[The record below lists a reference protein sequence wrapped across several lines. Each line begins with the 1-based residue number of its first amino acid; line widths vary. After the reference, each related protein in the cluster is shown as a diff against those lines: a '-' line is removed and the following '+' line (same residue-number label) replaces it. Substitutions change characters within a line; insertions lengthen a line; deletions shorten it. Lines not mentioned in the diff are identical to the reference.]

1 MTTSKPRRPAS
12 SRGGT
17 SRPRRLAGQATP
29 SQPSDDT
36 ADAGDAPESVD
47 VETEPA
53 PLEVEVEAA
62 PEPEPEP
69 APPPAPVATE
79 PAPER
84 LAVLGR
90 PGATRLL
97 TIAVSVVAVVL
108 VLEAA
113 WFVVHSVHDNPVADT
128 PAAGTIAVPS
138 DRPVVASSVA
148 VQEAVDE
155 AATAAQKIVGR
166 NYKTY
171 DDDVDAAL
179 KLMTPDYAKDFKS
192 TTDDVR
198 AEFIRKKTDVQA
210 RVVGQ
215 GVVRA
220 NDTEVQALVFLNE
233 YVTRGDGKAAKT
245 VYTQYRALLTMVHTN
260 KGWLVDGLDTK

>member
-1 MTTSKPRRPAS
+1 VTPPKPRRPAS

-17 SRPRRLAGQATP
+17 PRPRRLAGQSTTP
-29 SQPSDDT
+29 QTDEVDE
-36 ADAGDAPESVD
+36 ADEAGEAGEAG
-47 VETEPA
+47 EARTEPVPAVATETPA
-53 PLEVEVEAA
+53 PAA
-62 PEPEPEP
+62 P
-69 APPPAPVATE
+69 APPDEPEEPGPSRPAG
-79 PAPER
+79 
-84 LAVLGR
+84 LGR

-97 TIAVSVVAVVL
+97 TIAVAVVAVIL

-113 WFVVHSVHDNPVADT
+113 WFVVHMVRDDPVADT

-138 DRPVVASSVA
+138 DRPVLASSVA

-166 NYKTY
+166 GYKTY
-171 DDDVDAAL
+171 DKDVDAAVA
-179 KLMTPDYAKDFKS
+179 LMTPDYAEEFKA

-198 AEFIRKKTDVQA
+198 AEFIRRKTEVQA

-233 YVTRGDGKAAKT
+233 YVTRGSGKGAKT
-245 VYTQYRALLTMVHTN
+245 VYTQYRALLTMVHTD

>member
-1 MTTSKPRRPAS
+1 VDDELEPADEELEPAGEELEAPPDQS
-12 SRGGT
+12 LPDG
-17 SRPRRLAGQATP
+17 PAPARLAFLGQ
-29 SQPSDDT
+29 
-36 ADAGDAPESVD
+36 
-47 VETEPA
+47 
-53 PLEVEVEAA
+53 
-62 PEPEPEP
+62 
-69 APPPAPVATE
+69 
-79 PAPER
+79 
-84 LAVLGR
+84 

-97 TIAVSVVAVVL
+97 TIAVGIVAVVL

-113 WFVVHSVHDNPVADT
+113 WFVVHSVRDSPVADA

-138 DRPVVASSVA
+138 DRPVIASSVA

-166 NYKTY
+166 SYKTY
-171 DDDVDAAL
+171 DDDVAAAL
-179 KLMTPDYAKDFKS
+179 KLMTPDYAKEFKA

-198 AEFIRKKTDVQA
+198 AEFIRKKTQVQA

-233 YVTRGDGKAAKT
+233 YVTRGAGKDAKT
-245 VYTQYRALLTMVHTN
+245 VYTQYRALLTMVHTD